1 MRPINPDLIN
11 DLAEKRAA
19 IFIGAGVSAGVTTV
33 AGGRIKLWSSF
44 LEDAADLLTDK
55 KLKSHAKQMIK
66 SQDYLM
72 ACEMISRGM
81 GTDEWKKLLTAEYA
95 QRGTPT
101 ELQKTLMQLNQR
113 IVLTTNFDLYLEGA
127 WNDVNKNA
135 THHPHIVKSIGE
147 DSFQAFRDSQSYI
160 FKIHGSIDDIDTMIF
175 TKKDYSDKAY
185 GNWAYAKFIETVLLT
200 HTVLFVGFSL
210 SDPAI
215 SQVIENYAHNIPN
228 ARPHY
233 IFLSGTHTDKYVEIN
248 KELRRI
254 FIIPYDKKD
263 NHLELTEIFKR
274 ISTLVDSRRR
284 ELSIEVMR
292 SLEPAETPPDA
303 AEQIKDEQAP

>member
-1 MRPINPDLIN
+1 MPTINPDLIN

-19 IFIGAGVSAGVTTV
+19 IFIGAGVSAGVKTI
-33 AGGRIKLWSSF
+33 AGGRIKLWSTF
-44 LEDAADLLTDK
+44 LDDAANLLTDK
-55 KLKSHAKQMIK
+55 KLKAHAKQMIK
-66 SQDYLM
+66 NQDYLM

-81 GTDEWKKLLTAEYA
+81 GTDEWKKLLISEYA

-113 IVLTTNFDLYLEGA
+113 IVLTTNFDLYLESA
-127 WNDVNKNA
+127 WNDVNTDA
-135 THHPHIVKSIGE
+135 THHPQIVKSIGE

-160 FKIHGSIDDIDTMIF
+160 FKIHGSIDDTDTMIF

-210 SDPAI
+210 NDPAI
-215 SQVIENYAHNIPN
+215 AQVIENYAHNIPN

-233 IFLSGTHTDKYVEIN
+233 IFLSGTHTEKFVEIN

-254 FIIPYDKKD
+254 FIIPYNKRD
-263 NHLELTEIFKR
+263 NHIELTELFKK
-274 ISTLVDSRRR
+274 IAVLVDNRRR
-284 ELSIEVMR
+284 ELSMEVMR
-292 SLEPAETPPDA
+292 SLTPDGS
-303 AEQIKDEQAP
+303 E

>member
-1 MRPINPDLIN
+1 MPTINPDLIN
-11 DLAEKRAA
+11 DLAERRAA

-33 AGGRIKLWSSF
+33 AGGRIRLWSKF
-44 LEDAADLLTDK
+44 LEDAADILEDK
-55 KLKSHAKQMIK
+55 KLKTHAKQMIK

-81 GTDEWKKLLTAEYA
+81 GTDEWKKLLISEYS
-95 QRGTPT
+95 QRGNPT

-127 WNDVNKNA
+127 WNEVNKEA
-135 THHPHIVKSIGE
+135 THHPHIVKTISEG
-147 DSFQAFRDSQSYI
+147 SFQAFRDSQSYI
-160 FKIHGSIDDIDTMIF
+160 FKIHGSIDEVDTMIF

-210 SDPAI
+210 NDPAI
-215 SQVIENYAHNIPN
+215 AQVIENYAHNIPN

-233 IFLSGTHTDKYVEIN
+233 IFLSGTHTEKFVEIN

-254 FIIPYDKKD
+254 FIIPYDKRD
-263 NHLELTEIFKR
+263 NHVELTELFKK
-274 ISTLVDSRRR
+274 ISNLVDNRRR

-292 SLEPAETPPDA
+292 SLQPDETV
-303 AEQIKDEQAP
+303 

>member
-1 MRPINPDLIN
+1 MPTINPDLIN

-19 IFIGAGVSAGVTTV
+19 IFIGAGVSAGVKTI
-33 AGGRIKLWSSF
+33 AGGRIKLWSTF
-44 LEDAADLLTDK
+44 LDDAANLLTDK
-55 KLKSHAKQMIK
+55 KLKAHAKQMIK
-66 SQDYLM
+66 NQDYLM

-81 GTDEWKKLLTAEYA
+81 GTDEWKKLLISEYA

-113 IVLTTNFDLYLEGA
+113 IVLTTNFDLYLESA
-127 WNDVNKNA
+127 WNDVNTDA
-135 THHPHIVKSIGE
+135 THHPQIVKSIGE

-160 FKIHGSIDDIDTMIF
+160 FKIHGSIDDTDTMIF

-210 SDPAI
+210 NDPAI
-215 SQVIENYAHNIPN
+215 AQVIENYAHNIPN

-233 IFLSGTHTDKYVEIN
+233 IFLSGTHTEKFVEIN

-254 FIIPYDKKD
+254 FIIPYNKRD
-263 NHLELTEIFKR
+263 NHIELTELFKK
-274 ISTLVDSRRR
+274 IAALVDNRRR
-284 ELSIEVMR
+284 ELSMEVMR
-292 SLEPAETPPDA
+292 SLTPDGS
-303 AEQIKDEQAP
+303 E

>member
-1 MRPINPDLIN
+1 MRTINPDLIN
-11 DLAEKRAA
+11 DLAERRAA

-33 AGGRIKLWSSF
+33 AGGKIRLWSKF
-44 LEDAADLLTDK
+44 LEDAADLLDDK
-55 KLKSHAKQMIK
+55 KLKTHAKQMIK

-72 ACEMISRGM
+72 ACEMISRGL
-81 GTDEWKKLLTAEYA
+81 GVDEWKKLLISEYA

-101 ELQKTLMQLNQR
+101 ELQKTLMSLNQR

-127 WNDVNKNA
+127 WNDVNQNA
-135 THHPHIVKSIGE
+135 THHPHVVKSIGE
-147 DSFQAFRDSQSYI
+147 DSFQAFRDSQNYI
-160 FKIHGSIDDIDTMIF
+160 FKIHGSIDEIDTMIF

-233 IFLSGTHTDKYVEIN
+233 IFLSGTHTDKFVEIN

-254 FIIPYDKKD
+254 FIVPYDKRD
-263 NHLELTEIFKR
+263 NYVELTELFKK
-274 ISTLVDSRRR
+274 ITSLVDGRRR
-284 ELSIEVMR
+284 ELSVEVIR
-292 SLEPAETPPDA
+292 SLQSIEP
-303 AEQIKDEQAP
+303 QV

>member
-1 MRPINPDLIN
+1 MPTINPDLIN

-19 IFIGAGVSAGVTTV
+19 IFIGAGVSAGVKTI
-33 AGGRIKLWSSF
+33 AGGRIKLWSTF
-44 LEDAADLLTDK
+44 LDDAANLLTDK
-55 KLKSHAKQMIK
+55 KLKTHAKQMIK
-66 SQDYLM
+66 NQDYLM

-81 GTDEWKKLLTAEYA
+81 GTDEWKKLLISEYA

-113 IVLTTNFDLYLEGA
+113 IVLTTNFDLYLESA
-127 WNDVNKNA
+127 WNDVNSDA
-135 THHPHIVKSIGE
+135 THHPQIVKSIGE

-160 FKIHGSIDDIDTMIF
+160 FKIHGSIDDTDTMIF

-210 SDPAI
+210 NDPAI
-215 SQVIENYAHNIPN
+215 AQVIENYAHNIPN

-233 IFLSGTHTDKYVEIN
+233 IFLSGTHTEKFVEIN

-254 FIIPYDKKD
+254 FIIPYNKRD
-263 NHLELTEIFKR
+263 NHIELTELFKK
-274 ISTLVDSRRR
+274 IATLVDNRRR
-284 ELSIEVMR
+284 ELSMEVMR
-292 SLEPAETPPDA
+292 SLAPDGS
-303 AEQIKDEQAP
+303 E